1 MIVSKNGR
9 NLLVD
14 DNETLVSSVAQFL
27 LQLDQ
32 LVDTVFNKLP
42 LGIDKFFPLFGSL
55 VEESRIHLAKIHSM
69 GIQNYR

>member
-42 LGIDKFFPLFGSL
+42 LSIDN
-55 VEESRIHLAKIHSM
+55 R
-69 GIQNYR
+69 